1 MNLKQFVKIHPFR
14 FALFVLG
21 SIVVPAIAIFSTYL
35 TQTLTNVILAR
46 NWHEFILIAIVC
58 FIIMLILYFLLPIVQ
73 NLDNYL
79 QQDLN
84 QQVRAKIVKHY
95 YDDQKQHTVADMQ
108 NRLTND
114 LTLINE
120 NYFTNLFGVIYG
132 TVLIISVVIY
142 LILLSWQLLIVICI
156 MVAVS
161 LLLPKLTEKPLQKA
175 NQMISDSN
183 QAYLDTLNDWLSG
196 LEQIRQFMAG
206 AKLFS
211 VTANASKKL
220 EDANVKQT
228 GYIKLLEAVNGIV
241 SALFGLI
248 LFILAGVL
256 VKQGSITIGALM
268 IVGNFRFYLSQGI
281 NMVTSGRGAMKGT
294 TKLIDEVDQS
304 ASKVE
309 VSKEKQGVVPASIET
324 HDLKLQFPNGE
335 KLAFPDLRIN
345 QGEKIL
351 LTGDSGA
358 GKSTLFKLILGEL
371 KPSEGNVVYKDQNG
385 KEIVPDLSK
394 IGYILQNPVVFPATI
409 EDNITMF
416 NEKLDNRVDQAVK
429 EVDFD
434 TDIAKFK
441 DGLNE
446 ELDLDKLNISGGQR
460 QKIVLARAQVHD
472 SDIILIDEGTSAIDQ
487 NATMDILQRLVKS
500 KATIVFIAH
509 NFNEGMRKMF
519 DREIHYNIASNTLD
533 LKYLKQLILL
543 F

>member
-58 FIIMLILYFLLPIVQ
+58 FIIMLISYFLLPIVQ

-309 VSKEKQGVVPASIET
+309 VPKEKQGVVPASIET

-394 IGYILQNPVVFPATI
+394 IGYIPQNPVVFPATI

-434 TDIAKFK
+434 TDISKFK

-460 QKIVLARAQVHD
+460 QKIVLARAKVHN

-487 NATMDILQRLVKS
+487 NATMDLLKNLVKN

-509 NFNEGMRKMF
+509 NFNEGMRQLF
-519 DREIHYNIASNTLD
+519 DREIHLV
-533 LKYLKQLILL
+533 KE
-543 F
+543 

>member
-58 FIIMLILYFLLPIVQ
+58 FIIMLISYFLLPIVQ

-161 LLLPKLTEKPLQKA
+161 LLLPKLTEKSLQKA

-256 VKQGSITIGALM
+256 VKQGSITIGALL
-268 IVGNFRFYLSQGI
+268 IVGNFRFYLNQGI

-294 TKLIDEVDQS
+294 IKLIDEVDQL

-394 IGYILQNPVVFPATI
+394 IGYIPQNPVVFPATI

-434 TDIAKFK
+434 TDISKFK

-460 QKIVLARAQVHD
+460 QKIVLARAKVHN

-487 NATMDILQRLVKS
+487 NATMDILKNLVKS

-509 NFNEGMRKMF
+509 NFNEGVRQWF
-519 DREIHYNIASNTLD
+519 DREIHLV
-533 LKYLKQLILL
+533 K
-543 F
+543 

>member
-120 NYFTNLFGVIYG
+120 NYFNNLFSVIYG

-142 LILLSWQLLIVICI
+142 LILLSWQLLIVICV
-156 MVAVS
+156 MVVVS

-183 QAYLDTLNDWLSG
+183 QIYLDTLNDWLSG

-220 EDANVKQT
+220 ENANVKQIS
-228 GYIKLLEAVNGIV
+228 YIKLLEAVNGIV

-256 VKQGSITIGALM
+256 VKQGSITIGALL
-268 IVGNFRFYLSQGI
+268 IVGNFRFYLNQGI

-294 TKLIDEVDQS
+294 TKLIDEVDQL

-309 VSKEKQGVVPASIET
+309 VPKEKQ
-324 HDLKLQFPNGE
+324 
-335 KLAFPDLRIN
+335 
-345 QGEKIL
+345 L

-371 KPSEGNVVYKDQNG
+371 EPSEGNVVYRDQNG

-394 IGYILQNPVVFPATI
+394 IGYIPQNPVVFPVTI

-416 NEKLDNRVDQAVK
+416 NDKLDSKVKQVVK
-429 EVDFD
+429 EVNFD
-434 TDIAKFK
+434 ADIAKFK

-460 QKIVLARAQVHD
+460 QKIVLARAKVHD

-509 NFNEGMRKMF
+509 NLNEGMRKMF
-519 DREIHYNIASNTLD
+519 DREIHLV
-533 LKYLKQLILL
+533 KG
-543 F
+543 

>member
-220 EDANVKQT
+220 EYANVKQT

-309 VSKEKQGVVPASIET
+309 VPKEKQGVVPASIET

-335 KLAFPDLRIN
+335 KLAFPDLQIK

-394 IGYILQNPVVFPATI
+394 IGYIPQNPVVFPATI

-434 TDIAKFK
+434 TDISKFK

-460 QKIVLARAQVHD
+460 QKIVLARAKVHN

-487 NATMDILQRLVKS
+487 NATMDILKNLVKS

-509 NFNEGMRKMF
+509 NFNEGMRQLF
-519 DREIHYNIASNTLD
+519 DREIHLV
-533 LKYLKQLILL
+533 KE
-543 F
+543 

>member
-21 SIVVPAIAIFSTYL
+21 SIVVAAIAIFSNYL

-196 LEQIRQFMAG
+196 LEQIRQFMVG
-206 AKLFS
+206 VKLFS
-211 VTANASKKL
+211 ITANASKKL

-309 VSKEKQGVVPASIET
+309 VPKEKQGVVPASIET

-371 KPSEGNVVYKDQNG
+371 KPIEGNVVYKDQNG

-394 IGYILQNPVVFPATI
+394 IGYIPQNPVVFPATI

-434 TDIAKFK
+434 TDIAKLK

-487 NATMDILQRLVKS
+487 NATMDILQHLVKS

-519 DREIHYNIASNTLD
+519 DREIHLV
-533 LKYLKQLILL
+533 KG
-543 F
+543 

>member
-21 SIVVPAIAIFSTYL
+21 SIVVPAIAIFSNYL
-35 TQTLTNVILAR
+35 AQTLTNVILAR
-46 NWHEFILIAIVC
+46 NWHEFILIAIAC

-95 YDDQKQHTVADMQ
+95 YDDQKQHTIADMQ

-196 LEQIRQFMAG
+196 LEQIRQFMVG
-206 AKLFS
+206 VKLFS
-211 VTANASKKL
+211 ITANASKKL

-309 VSKEKQGVVPASIET
+309 VPKEKQGVVPASIET

-394 IGYILQNPVVFPATI
+394 IGYIPQNPVVFPATI
-409 EDNITMF
+409 EDNVTMF

-434 TDIAKFK
+434 TDISKFK

-519 DREIHYNIASNTLD
+519 DREIHLV
-533 LKYLKQLILL
+533 KG
-543 F
+543 

>member
-161 LLLPKLTEKPLQKA
+161 LLLPKLTEKSLQKA

-309 VSKEKQGVVPASIET
+309 VPKEKQGVVPASIET

-335 KLAFPDLRIN
+335 KLAFADLQIK

-394 IGYILQNPVVFPATI
+394 IGYIPQNPVVFPATI

-434 TDIAKFK
+434 TDISKFK

-460 QKIVLARAQVHD
+460 QKIVLARAKVHN

-487 NATMDILQRLVKS
+487 NATMDILKNLVKS

-509 NFNEGMRKMF
+509 NFNEGMRQLF
-519 DREIHYNIASNTLD
+519 DREIHLV
-533 LKYLKQLILL
+533 KE
-543 F
+543 

>member
-309 VSKEKQGVVPASIET
+309 VPKEKQGVVPASIET
-324 HDLKLQFPNGE
+324 HDLKLQFPN
-335 KLAFPDLRIN
+335 KT
-345 QGEKIL
+345 K
-351 LTGDSGA
+351 
-358 GKSTLFKLILGEL
+358 
-371 KPSEGNVVYKDQNG
+371 
-385 KEIVPDLSK
+385 
-394 IGYILQNPVVFPATI
+394 
-409 EDNITMF
+409 
-416 NEKLDNRVDQAVK
+416 
-429 EVDFD
+429 
-434 TDIAKFK
+434 
-441 DGLNE
+441 
-446 ELDLDKLNISGGQR
+446 
-460 QKIVLARAQVHD
+460 
-472 SDIILIDEGTSAIDQ
+472 
-487 NATMDILQRLVKS
+487 
-500 KATIVFIAH
+500 
-509 NFNEGMRKMF
+509 
-519 DREIHYNIASNTLD
+519 
-533 LKYLKQLILL
+533 
-543 F
+543 

>member
-220 EDANVKQT
+220 EYANVKQT

-309 VSKEKQGVVPASIET
+309 VPKEKQGVVPAS
-324 HDLKLQFPNGE
+324 
-335 KLAFPDLRIN
+335 
-345 QGEKIL
+345 
-351 LTGDSGA
+351 
-358 GKSTLFKLILGEL
+358 
-371 KPSEGNVVYKDQNG
+371 
-385 KEIVPDLSK
+385 
-394 IGYILQNPVVFPATI
+394 I

-434 TDIAKFK
+434 TDISKFK

-460 QKIVLARAQVHD
+460 QKIVLARAKVHN

-487 NATMDILQRLVKS
+487 NATMDILKNLVKS

-509 NFNEGMRKMF
+509 NFNEGMRQLF
-519 DREIHYNIASNTLD
+519 DREIHLV
-533 LKYLKQLILL
+533 KE
-543 F
+543 

>member
-14 FALFVLG
+14 LALFVLG
-21 SIVVPAIAIFSTYL
+21 SVIIPALAIFGTYL
-35 TQTLTNVILAR
+35 TQILTNVILAR
-46 NWHEFILIAIVC
+46 NWQGFTAIAIVS
-58 FIIMLILYFLLPIVQ
+58 FILMLVLNFLLPIVQ
-73 NLDNYL
+73 TTDNYL

-95 YDDQKQHTVADMQ
+95 YDDQKQHSVADMQ

-120 NYFTNLFGVIYG
+120 NYFDNLFGVIYG

-142 LILLSWQLLIVICI
+142 LILLSWQLLIVICV

-183 QAYLDTLNDWLSG
+183 QIYLDTLNDWLSG

-220 EDANVKQT
+220 EDSNVKQT

-268 IVGNFRFYLSQGI
+268 IVGNFRFYLNQGI

-304 ASKVE
+304 ASNVE
-309 VSKEKQGVVPASIET
+309 VSREKQSVVPASIET

-335 KLAFPDLRIN
+335 KLAFPDLKIN

-371 KPSEGNVVYKDQNG
+371 KPSEGNVVYRDQTG

-394 IGYILQNPVVFPATI
+394 IGYIPQNPVVFPATI

-416 NEKLDNRVDQAVK
+416 NDKLDSKVKQVVK
-429 EVDFD
+429 EVNFD
-434 TDIAKFK
+434 ADIAKFK

-487 NATMDILQRLVKS
+487 NATMDILKNLVKS

-509 NFNEGMRKMF
+509 NFNEGMRQLF
-519 DREIHYNIASNTLD
+519 DREIHLV
-533 LKYLKQLILL
+533 KE
-543 F
+543 

>member
-1 MNLKQFVKIHPFR
+1 M
-14 FALFVLG
+14 
-21 SIVVPAIAIFSTYL
+21 
-35 TQTLTNVILAR
+35 
-46 NWHEFILIAIVC
+46 
-58 FIIMLILYFLLPIVQ
+58 
-73 NLDNYL
+73 
-79 QQDLN
+79 
-84 QQVRAKIVKHY
+84 
-95 YDDQKQHTVADMQ
+95 
-108 NRLTND
+108 
-114 LTLINE
+114 
-120 NYFTNLFGVIYG
+120 
-132 TVLIISVVIY
+132 
-142 LILLSWQLLIVICI
+142 
-156 MVAVS
+156 
-161 LLLPKLTEKPLQKA
+161 
-175 NQMISDSN
+175 
-183 QAYLDTLNDWLSG
+183 
-196 LEQIRQFMAG
+196 
-206 AKLFS
+206 
-211 VTANASKKL
+211 
-220 EDANVKQT
+220 KQT

-268 IVGNFRFYLSQGI
+268 IVGNFRFYLNQGI

-294 TKLIDEVDQS
+294 IKLIDEVDQL

-335 KLAFPDLRIN
+335 KLAFADLQIN

-351 LTGDSGA
+351 LTGDSGD

-394 IGYILQNPVVFPATI
+394 IGYIPQNPVVFPATI

-434 TDIAKFK
+434 TDISKFK

-487 NATMDILQRLVKS
+487 NATMDILQHLVKS

-519 DREIHYNIASNTLD
+519 DREIHLV
-533 LKYLKQLILL
+533 KG
-543 F
+543 

>member
-1 MNLKQFVKIHPFR
+1 MNLKQFVYIHPFR

-21 SIVVPAIAIFSTYL
+21 SIVVPAMAIFSTYL
-35 TQTLTNVILAR
+35 TQTLTNILLAR
-46 NWHEFILIAIVC
+46 NWHDFILLAIIC
-58 FIIMLILYFLLPIVQ
+58 FFIMLILNFLIPIVQ
-73 NLDNYL
+73 NTDNYL

-95 YDDQKQHTVADMQ
+95 YDDQKQHSVADMQ

-120 NYFTNLFGVIYG
+120 NYFDNLFGVIYG
-132 TVLIISVVIY
+132 TVLIISVLIY

-161 LLLPKLTEKPLQKA
+161 LLLPRLTEKPLQKA

-183 QAYLDTLNDWLSG
+183 QVYLDTLNDWLSG
-196 LEQIRQFMAG
+196 LEQIRQFLAG

-220 EDANVKQT
+220 EDANVEQT
-228 GYIKLLEAVNGIV
+228 SYIKLLEAVNGIV

-256 VKQGSITIGALM
+256 VKQGTITIGALI
-268 IVGNFRFYLSQGI
+268 IVGNFRFYLNQGI
-281 NMVTSGRGAMKGT
+281 NLVTSGRGAMKGT
-294 TKLIDEVDQS
+294 TKLIEEVDQS
-304 ASKVE
+304 ASSVM
-309 VSKEKQGVVPASIET
+309 VPKEKQGVVPASIET
-324 HDLKLQFPNGE
+324 HNLKLQFPNGE
-335 KLAFPDLRIN
+335 SLAFPDLQIK

-385 KEIVPDLSK
+385 NEITPDLSK
-394 IGYILQNPVVFPATI
+394 IGYIPQDPVVFPATI

-416 NEKLDNRVDQAVK
+416 NDQLDSKVKAAVK
-429 EVDFD
+429 EVNFD
-434 TDIAKFK
+434 TDIDKFK

-446 ELDLDKLNISGGQR
+446 KLDLDKLNISGGQR
-460 QKIVLARAQVHD
+460 QKIVLARAKVHD

-487 NATMDILQRLVKS
+487 NATMDILKNLVNS

-509 NFNEGMRKMF
+509 NFNEGMHKLF
-519 DREIHYNIASNTLD
+519 DREIHLV
-533 LKYLKQLILL
+533 KE
-543 F
+543 

>member
-46 NWHEFILIAIVC
+46 NWHEFILISIVC
-58 FIIMLILYFLLPIVQ
+58 FIIMLISYFLLPIVQ

-120 NYFTNLFGVIYG
+120 NYFNKLFSVIYG

-196 LEQIRQFMAG
+196 LEQIRQFMVG
-206 AKLFS
+206 VKLFS
-211 VTANASKKL
+211 ITANASKKL

-309 VSKEKQGVVPASIET
+309 VPKEKQGVVPASIET

-335 KLAFPDLRIN
+335 KLAFPDLQIE

-385 KEIVPDLSK
+385 MEIVPDLSK
-394 IGYILQNPVVFPATI
+394 IGYIPQNPVVFPATI

-416 NEKLDNRVDQAVK
+416 NEKLDDRVDQAVK

-446 ELDLDKLNISGGQR
+446 ELNLDKLNISGGQR
-460 QKIVLARAQVHD
+460 QKIVLARAKVHD

-519 DREIHYNIASNTLD
+519 DREIHLVNG
-533 LKYLKQLILL
+533 
-543 F
+543 

>member
-228 GYIKLLEAVNGIV
+228 GYIKLLEAVNEIV

-309 VSKEKQGVVPASIET
+309 VPKEKQGVVPASIET

-335 KLAFPDLRIN
+335 KLVFADLQIK

-394 IGYILQNPVVFPATI
+394 IGYIPQNPVVFPATI

-460 QKIVLARAQVHD
+460 QKIVLARAKVHN

-487 NATMDILQRLVKS
+487 NATMDILKNLVKS

-509 NFNEGMRKMF
+509 NFNEGMRRLF
-519 DREIHYNIASNTLD
+519 DREIHLV
-533 LKYLKQLILL
+533 KG
-543 F
+543 

>member
-120 NYFTNLFGVIYG
+120 NYFNNLFSVIYG

-142 LILLSWQLLIVICI
+142 LILLSWQLLIVICV
-156 MVAVS
+156 MVVVS
-161 LLLPKLTEKPLQKA
+161 LFLPKLTEKPLQKA

-183 QAYLDTLNDWLSG
+183 QIYLDTLNDWLSG

-220 EDANVKQT
+220 ENANVKQI

-256 VKQGSITIGALM
+256 VKQGSITIGALL
-268 IVGNFRFYLSQGI
+268 IVGNFRFYLNQGI

-294 TKLIDEVDQS
+294 TQLIDEVDQS

-309 VSKEKQGVVPASIET
+309 VPKEKQGVVPATIET

-335 KLAFPDLRIN
+335 KLAFPDLRIK

-371 KPSEGNVVYKDQNG
+371 EPSEGNVIYRDQNG

-394 IGYILQNPVVFPATI
+394 IGYIPQNPVVFPATI

-416 NEKLDNRVDQAVK
+416 NDKLDSKVKQVVK
-429 EVDFD
+429 EVNFD
-434 TDIAKFK
+434 ADIAKFK

-460 QKIVLARAQVHD
+460 QKIVLARAKVHD

-487 NATMDILQRLVKS
+487 KATMDILQRLVKS

-519 DREIHYNIASNTLD
+519 DREIHLV
-533 LKYLKQLILL
+533 KG
-543 F
+543 

>member
-58 FIIMLILYFLLPIVQ
+58 FIIMLILDFLLPIVQ

-95 YDDQKQHTVADMQ
+95 YDDQKQHIVADMQ

-196 LEQIRQFMAG
+196 LEQIRQFMVG
-206 AKLFS
+206 VKLFS
-211 VTANASKKL
+211 ITANASKKL

-309 VSKEKQGVVPASIET
+309 VPKEKQGVVPASIET

-335 KLAFPDLRIN
+335 KLAFPDLQIK

-394 IGYILQNPVVFPATI
+394 IGYIPQNPVVFPATI

-434 TDIAKFK
+434 TDISKFK

-460 QKIVLARAQVHD
+460 QKIVLARAKVHN

-487 NATMDILQRLVKS
+487 NATMDILKNLVKS

-509 NFNEGMRKMF
+509 NFNEGMRQLF
-519 DREIHYNIASNTLD
+519 DREIHLV
-533 LKYLKQLILL
+533 KE
-543 F
+543 

>member
-1 MNLKQFVKIHPFR
+1 MNLKQFVKIHPFK
-14 FALFVLG
+14 FALFILG
-21 SIVVPAIAIFSTYL
+21 SIVVAAIAIFSNYL
-35 TQTLTNVILAR
+35 TQTLTNVILAG

-58 FIIMLILYFLLPIVQ
+58 FIIMLIFYFLFPIVQ

-196 LEQIRQFMAG
+196 LEQIRQFMVG
-206 AKLFS
+206 VKLFS
-211 VTANASKKL
+211 ITANASKKL

-256 VKQGSITIGALM
+256 VKQGTITIGALM

-294 TKLIDEVDQS
+294 IKLIDEVDQL

-394 IGYILQNPVVFPATI
+394 IGYIPQNPVVFPATI
-409 EDNITMF
+409 EDNVTMF
-416 NEKLDNRVDQAVK
+416 NEKLANRVDQAVK

-434 TDIAKFK
+434 TDISKFK

-460 QKIVLARAQVHD
+460 QKIVLARAKVHN

-487 NATMDILQRLVKS
+487 NATMDILKNLVKS

-519 DREIHYNIASNTLD
+519 DREIHLV
-533 LKYLKQLILL
+533 KG
-543 F
+543 

>member
-21 SIVVPAIAIFSTYL
+21 SIVVPAIAIFSNYL
-35 TQTLTNVILAR
+35 AQTLTNVILAR

-58 FIIMLILYFLLPIVQ
+58 FIIMLISYFLLPIVQ

-196 LEQIRQFMAG
+196 LEQIRQFMVG
-206 AKLFS
+206 VKLFS
-211 VTANASKKL
+211 ITANASKKL

-294 TKLIDEVDQS
+294 IKLIDEVDQS

-309 VSKEKQGVVPASIET
+309 VPKEKQGVVPASIET

-394 IGYILQNPVVFPATI
+394 IGYIPQNPVVFPATI
-409 EDNITMF
+409 EDNVTMF

-434 TDIAKFK
+434 TDISKFK

-460 QKIVLARAQVHD
+460 QKIVLARAKVHD

-509 NFNEGMRKMF
+509 NFNERMRKMF
-519 DREIHYNIASNTLD
+519 DREIHLV
-533 LKYLKQLILL
+533 KG
-543 F
+543 

>member
-58 FIIMLILYFLLPIVQ
+58 FIIMLILDFLLPIVQ

-196 LEQIRQFMAG
+196 LEQIRQFMVG
-206 AKLFS
+206 VKLFS
-211 VTANASKKL
+211 ITANASKKL

-294 TKLIDEVDQS
+294 IKLIDEVDQS

-309 VSKEKQGVVPASIET
+309 VPKEKQGVVPASIET

-394 IGYILQNPVVFPATI
+394 IGYIPQNPVVFPATI

-434 TDIAKFK
+434 TDISKFK

-460 QKIVLARAQVHD
+460 QKIVLARAKVHN

-487 NATMDILQRLVKS
+487 NATMDILKNLVKS

-509 NFNEGMRKMF
+509 NFNEGMRRLF
-519 DREIHYNIASNTLD
+519 DREIHLV
-533 LKYLKQLILL
+533 KG
-543 F
+543 

>member
-1 MNLKQFVKIHPFR
+1 
-14 FALFVLG
+14 
-21 SIVVPAIAIFSTYL
+21 
-35 TQTLTNVILAR
+35 
-46 NWHEFILIAIVC
+46 
-58 FIIMLILYFLLPIVQ
+58 
-73 NLDNYL
+73 
-79 QQDLN
+79 
-84 QQVRAKIVKHY
+84 
-95 YDDQKQHTVADMQ
+95 
-108 NRLTND
+108 
-114 LTLINE
+114 
-120 NYFTNLFGVIYG
+120 
-132 TVLIISVVIY
+132 
-142 LILLSWQLLIVICI
+142 
-156 MVAVS
+156 
-161 LLLPKLTEKPLQKA
+161 
-175 NQMISDSN
+175 MISDSN
-183 QAYLDTLNDWLSG
+183 QIYLDTLNDWLSG

-220 EDANVKQT
+220 ENANVKQI

-256 VKQGSITIGALM
+256 VKQGSITIGALL
-268 IVGNFRFYLSQGI
+268 IVGNFRFYLNQGI

-371 KPSEGNVVYKDQNG
+371 EPSEGNVVYRDQNG

-394 IGYILQNPVVFPATI
+394 IGYIPQNPVVFPATI

-416 NEKLDNRVDQAVK
+416 NDKLDSKVKQVVK
-429 EVDFD
+429 EVNFD
-434 TDIAKFK
+434 ADIAKFK

-460 QKIVLARAQVHD
+460 QKIVLARAKVHD

-519 DREIHYNIASNTLD
+519 DREIHLV
-533 LKYLKQLILL
+533 KG
-543 F
+543 

>member
-1 MNLKQFVKIHPFR
+1 MNLKQFVHIHPFR

-21 SIVVPAIAIFSTYL
+21 SIVVPAMAIFSTYL
-35 TQTLTNVILAR
+35 TQTLTNILLAR
-46 NWHEFILIAIVC
+46 NWHDFILLAIIC
-58 FIIMLILYFLLPIVQ
+58 FFIMLILNFLIPIVQ
-73 NLDNYL
+73 NTDNYL

-95 YDDQKQHTVADMQ
+95 YDDQKQHSVADMQ

-120 NYFTNLFGVIYG
+120 NYFDNLFGVIYG
-132 TVLIISVVIY
+132 TVLIISVLIY

-161 LLLPKLTEKPLQKA
+161 LLLPRLTEKPLQKA

-183 QAYLDTLNDWLSG
+183 QVYLDTLNDWLSG
-196 LEQIRQFMAG
+196 LEQIRQFLAG

-228 GYIKLLEAVNGIV
+228 SYIKLLEAVNGIV

-256 VKQGSITIGALM
+256 VKQGTITIGALI
-268 IVGNFRFYLSQGI
+268 IVGNFRFYLNQGI
-281 NMVTSGRGAMKGT
+281 NLVTSGRGAMKGT
-294 TKLIDEVDQS
+294 TKLIEEVDQS
-304 ASKVE
+304 ASSVM
-309 VSKEKQGVVPASIET
+309 VPKEKQGVVPASIET
-324 HDLKLQFPNGE
+324 HNLKLQFPNGE
-335 KLAFPDLRIN
+335 SLAFPDLQIK

-385 KEIVPDLSK
+385 NEITPDLSK
-394 IGYILQNPVVFPATI
+394 IGYIPQDPVVFPATI

-416 NEKLDNRVDQAVK
+416 NDQLDSKVKAAVK
-429 EVDFD
+429 EVNFD
-434 TDIAKFK
+434 TDIDKFK

-446 ELDLDKLNISGGQR
+446 KLDLDKLNISGGQR
-460 QKIVLARAQVHD
+460 QKIVLARAKVHD

-487 NATMDILQRLVKS
+487 NATMDILKNLVKS

-509 NFNEGMRKMF
+509 NFNEGMHKLF
-519 DREIHYNIASNTLD
+519 DREIHLV
-533 LKYLKQLILL
+533 KG
-543 F
+543 